1 MISRKGKRNVSF
13 ESDFNFRFEN
23 EITRRRS
30 PIIRIDPR
38 FENDDVQ
45 TSFAGRRDKDI
56 PYEVSNPR
64 GQLRLPRTYVDDTR
78 SSVT

>member
-1 MISRKGKRNVSF
+1 MISRKGKRNVSL

-23 EITRRRS
+23 EITCRRS

-45 TSFAGRRDKDI
+45 TSFARRRDEDI
-56 PYEVSNPR
+56 P
-64 GQLRLPRTYVDDTR
+64 
-78 SSVT
+78 

>member
-45 TSFAGRRDKDI
+45 TSFARRRDEDI
-56 PYEVSNPR
+56 P
-64 GQLRLPRTYVDDTR
+64 
-78 SSVT
+78 